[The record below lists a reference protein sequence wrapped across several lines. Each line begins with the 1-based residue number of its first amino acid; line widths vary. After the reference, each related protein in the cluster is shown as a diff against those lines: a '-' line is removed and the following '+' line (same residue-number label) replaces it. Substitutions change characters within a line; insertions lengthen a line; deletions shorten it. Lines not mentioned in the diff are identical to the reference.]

1 MPPSPGK
8 EPEAC
13 PVRTG
18 TGQAGYPI
26 PSWPPASGLD
36 SAQGHRA
43 SVLAFPLIS
52 LPLRQANTDTAPAF
66 HSSEGLYSLMGSLS
80 KICKPGETLCQAN
93 SIFIPS
99 TVCSWC
105 ICSAENQLVTFS
117 TPVFCSCYCI
127 FSWFIQL
134 LH

>member
-80 KICKPGETLCQAN
+80 KICKPGETCAKLIVYSSLPQCAHGAFAVQKT
-93 SIFIPS
+93 S
-99 TVCSWC
+99 
-105 ICSAENQLVTFS
+105 
-117 TPVFCSCYCI
+117 
-127 FSWFIQL
+127 
-134 LH
+134 